1 MIPLDRF
8 RLAEGLGMARIPD
21 EVLARLK
28 TEVSVARLVEGCG
41 VTLRRQGKDL
51 VGCCPFHD
59 DSTPSLVVTPGKN
72 LWNCLG
78 ACRRGGGPID
88 WVMAAQGV
96 SFRLAVELLVQESPS
111 LSVLAQSSPL
121 SQGPGPVARSLARKL
136 PLLADPDVSDVG
148 LAAAVVE
155 HYAATLATSP
165 EALGY
170 LGTRGIDHPEAI
182 EVFRLGFANRTLGY
196 RLGPS
201 PTKAGGVLRSRLQ
214 ALGFLRVSGHE
225 HFTGS
230 LVVPIFDGEGN
241 VGEVYGRKVRDDLRA
256 GTPSHLY
263 LPGPHV
269 GVFNQAGLVAAGVD
283 ELIVTESV
291 IDALSLWC
299 NGFRHVTTAYG
310 TGGWMPDHDG
320 LVDQLAVKRVL
331 IAFDADEAG
340 DKGAA
345 DIAQDLTARGVECY
359 RVEFPR
365 GSDVNEVA
373 VGAKDARAALGRFL
387 RKAAWIGPTQAS
399 APAPARSS
407 LSAAIPIVEVASS
420 VAAEPTPPA
429 QPAAEPA
436 APVGPAAPVDEEPT
450 VDEQEPQAWP
460 VPVAP
465 ETFSP
470 ARVPE
475 VEALGEVVVTGQGPG
490 VELRIRLGNRSW
502 RVRGLDRVTSFEA
515 LKVNVLVARTDTTPG
530 SAASGFHV
538 DTLDLYSARARG
550 VFVTQAAVELKVAPE
565 VIKSDLGRVL
575 LACEAKAEEVL
586 AAASEPEKKPEVTV
600 SGQARE
606 DALTLLRDPRLV
618 ERVVDAF
625 AAVGMVG
632 EATNC
637 LVGYLA
643 AISRKLPAPLA
654 VIVQSTS
661 AAGKSAVMEAV
672 LGFVPPEDR
681 VSFSA
686 MTGQSLFYLGE
697 SDLAHKVLSIAEEE
711 GASRAAY
718 ALKLLQSEGELSI
731 ASTGKDT
738 ASGRLVTHTYSV
750 KGPTAIVLTTTAI
763 DVDEELLNRCLVLT
777 VDEDRAQTQA
787 IHHAQR
793 QAQTLDGLAKRAE
806 RDRVVNLHRDAQRL
820 LEPLAVV
827 NPYAGRLTFADARTR
842 TRRDHGKYLG
852 LIAAVTLLH
861 QHQRARKTATV
872 GGQAVAYVESTI
884 GDIEVANQLAHAVL
898 GQSLDELAPQTRR
911 LLLAIHTHVTREA
924 SELAV
929 DASLIRF
936 TRRQLRE
943 ALQTNG
949 AGWGDTQLKVHLS
962 RLVDLE
968 LLLVHRSESGSYTYE
983 LAWRPPAHDQ
993 SGVDVAGGHGRFL
1006 VGLTDPA
1013 TLTNHPAE
1021 HPSTSYDTN
1030 RSGPEAARSGSQGPW
1045 SGAGRPLVG
1054 GWSGV
1059 GRATPN
1065 GSHDGREQDEHAP
1078 DDTDEPEGTAESGN
1092 ALRAVRE
1099 GLHET
1104 RRGA

>member
-1 MIPLDRF
+1 
-8 RLAEGLGMARIPD
+8 
-21 EVLARLK
+21 
-28 TEVSVARLVEGCG
+28 
-41 VTLRRQGKDL
+41 
-51 VGCCPFHD
+51 
-59 DSTPSLVVTPGKN
+59 VTPGKN

-78 ACRRGGGPID
+78 ACNRGGGPID

-96 SFRLAVELLVQESPS
+96 SFRLAVELLQQESPA
-111 LSVLAQSSPL
+111 LSVLAQTSPL
-121 SQGPGPVARSLARKL
+121 AAGAGPVGKSVTRKL
-136 PLLADPDVSDVG
+136 PLLASPEVSDAD

-155 HYAATLATSP
+155 HYAETLASSP

-170 LGTRGIDHPEAI
+170 LGNRGIGHPEAV

-196 RLGPS
+196 RLGHS
-201 PTKAGGVLRSRLQ
+201 QTKAGGLLRARLQ
-214 ALGFLRVSGHE
+214 TLGFIRASGHE

-230 LVVPIFDGEGN
+230 VVVPILDEHGA

-263 LPGPHV
+263 LPGPHA
-269 GVFNQAGLVAAGVD
+269 GVLNHAGLVAAGVD
-283 ELIVTESV
+283 ELVVTESV

-299 NGFRHVTTAYG
+299 NGFRHVTAAYG
-310 TGGWMPDHDG
+310 TSGWTPDHDA
-320 LVDQLAVKRVL
+320 LVDRLGVKRVL
-331 IAFDADEAG
+331 VAFDADEAG
-340 DKGAA
+340 DRGAA
-345 DIAQDLTARGVECY
+345 DLAQALTGRGVECY
-359 RVEFPR
+359 RVELPR
-365 GSDVNEVA
+365 GADVNDIA
-373 VGAKDARAALGRFL
+373 VGSKDARAALGRLL
-387 RKAAWIGPTQAS
+387 RKAAWLGSPRTT
-399 APAPARSS
+399 PAPVPPSF
-407 LSAAIPIVEVASS
+407 SATVPVDANPVV
-420 VAAEPTPPA
+420 AEPVTA
-429 QPAAEPA
+429 VEEPAAESIAAGEEA
-436 APVGPAAPVDEEPT
+436 APSSWPEPVT
-450 VDEQEPQAWP
+450 
-460 VPVAP
+460 P
-465 ETFSP
+465 EVFSP
-470 ARVPE
+470 AVVPD
-475 VEALGEVVVTGQGPG
+475 AAGLGQVAVTGQGPA
-490 VELRIRLGNRSW
+490 VELRLTLGNRSW

-515 LKVNVLVARTDTTPG
+515 LRVNVLVARTDTPPG
-530 SAASGFHV
+530 AVAAGFHV

-550 VFVTQAAVELKVAPE
+550 VFVTQAAGELKIASE
-565 VIKSDLGRVL
+565 VVKSDLGRVL
-575 LACEAKAEEVL
+575 LACEAKAEEVI
-586 AAASEPEKKPEVTV
+586 AAAAEPERKAEVV
-600 SGQARE
+600 VAGQARD
-606 DALTLLRDPRLV
+606 DALTLLKDPRLIEKVV
-618 ERVVDAF
+618 EAF

-711 GASRAAY
+711 GANRAAY

-787 IHHAQR
+787 IHAAQR
-793 QAQTLDGLAKRAE
+793 AAQTLTGLTRRAQRE
-806 RDRVVNLHRDAQRL
+806 RVVALHRDAQRL

-827 NPYAGRLTFADARTR
+827 NPYADRLTFADGRTR
-842 TRRDHGKYLG
+842 TRRDHGKYLN

-861 QHQRARKTATV
+861 QHQRDRKTAMV
-872 GGQAVAYVESTI
+872 NGQPVAYVESTV
-884 GDIEVANQLAHAVL
+884 GDIEVANALAHAVL

-911 LLLAIHTHVTREA
+911 LLLAIHDHVAVQATD
-924 SELAV
+924 LAV
-929 DASLIRF
+929 DVSLVRF

-943 ALQTNG
+943 AIT
-949 AGWGDTQLKVHLS
+949 WGDTQLKVHLA

-968 LLLVHRSESGSYTYE
+968 LLHVHRSESGTYTYE
-983 LAWRPPAHDQ
+983 LTWRPPTTAPARGDVPGDR
-993 SGVDVAGGHGRFL
+993 SDVDGDRGDVGQGYGRFL

-1013 TLTNHPAE
+1013 TL
-1021 HPSTSYDTN
+1021 YDTN
-1030 RSGPEAARSGSQGPW
+1030 RSGQNPSW
-1045 SGAGRPLVG
+1045 SGGGRPLVG
-1054 GWSGV
+1054 TRSGP
-1059 GRATPN
+1059 GRTPRN
-1065 GSHDGREQDEHAP
+1065 GAEQAP
-1078 DDTDEPEGTAESGN
+1078 EQPAPPLVEPEPHHVPPD
-1092 ALRAVRE
+1092 ALTLPA
-1099 GLHET
+1099 GLLDV

>member
-1 MIPLDRF
+1 MV
-8 RLAEGLGMARIPD
+8 RIPD

-28 TEVSVARLVEGCG
+28 VEVSVARLVEGCG
-41 VTLRRQGKDL
+41 VELRSQGKDL

-96 SFRLAVELLVQESPS
+96 SFRLAVELLVAESPS
-111 LSVLAQSSPL
+111 LSVLAQSSSL
-121 SQGPGPVARSLARKL
+121 ADGAGPVGRSSTRKL
-136 PLLADPDVSDVG
+136 PLLADPAVSDADLV
-148 LAAAVVE
+148 AAVVD
-155 HYAATLATSP
+155 HYAETLAGSP
-165 EALGY
+165 EALGF
-170 LGTRGIDHPEAI
+170 LGKRGIGHPEAI
-182 EVFRLGFANRTLGY
+182 STFRLGYANRTLGY
-196 RLGPS
+196 RLGHS
-201 PTKAGGVLRSRLQ
+201 ATKAGGILRSRLQ
-214 ALGFLRVSGHE
+214 SLGFVRESGHE

-230 LVVPIFDGEGN
+230 LVVPILDEAGAI
-241 VGEVYGRKVRDDLRA
+241 GEVYGRKVRDDLRA

-263 LPGPHV
+263 LPGPHA
-269 GVFNQAGLVAAGVD
+269 GVLNHAGLIESGAD

-299 NGFRHVTTAYG
+299 NGFRHVTACYG
-310 TGGWMPDHDG
+310 TSGWTPDHDA

-331 IAFDADEAG
+331 VAFDADEAG
-340 DKGAA
+340 DRGAA
-345 DIAQDLTARGVECY
+345 DLAKGLGARGVECY
-359 RVEFPR
+359 RVELPR

-373 VGAKDARAALGRFL
+373 VGSKDARAALGRFL
-387 RKAAWIGPTQAS
+387 RRASWMGSTRTAPAS
-399 APAPARSS
+399 AS
-407 LSAAIPIVEVASS
+407 LSFSAAVPVAEVVSS
-420 VAAEPTPPA
+420 VAAEPAPTEPAPP
-429 QPAAEPA
+429 AEPA
-436 APVGPAAPVDEEPT
+436 ALVENEPAVVEEPGWPAA
-450 VDEQEPQAWP
+450 
-460 VPVAP
+460 VAP
-465 ETFSP
+465 GVFSP

-475 VEALGEVVVTGQGPG
+475 VEALGEVAVTGQGPA
-490 VELRIRLGNRSW
+490 VELRIVLGNRRW

-515 LKVNVLVARTDTTPG
+515 LKVNVLVARTDTAPG
-530 SAASGFHV
+530 GVAAGFHV

-550 VFVTQAAVELKVAPE
+550 VFIGQAAAELKVAPE
-565 VIKSDLGRVL
+565 VVKSDLGRVL
-575 LACEAKAEEVL
+575 LACEAKAEEVI
-586 AAASEPEKKPEVTV
+586 AAAAEPERKPEVVV

-606 DALTLLRDPRLV
+606 DALALLKDPDLV
-618 ERVVDAF
+618 TRVVEAF
-625 AAVGMVG
+625 GCVGMVG

-643 AISRKLPAPLA
+643 AVSRKLPAPLA

-787 IHHAQR
+787 IHAAQR
-793 QAQTLDGLAKRAE
+793 HAQTLDGLAKRAE
-806 RDRVVNLHRDAQRL
+806 RDRVVALHRDAQRL

-827 NPYAGRLTFADARTR
+827 NPYASRLTFADARTR
-842 TRRDHGKYLG
+842 TRRDHGKYLN

-872 GGQAVAYVESTI
+872 GGQAVAYVESTVA
-884 GDIEVANQLAHAVL
+884 DIEVANQLAHAVL

-911 LLLAIHTHVTREA
+911 LLLAIYQHVSA
-924 SELAV
+924 QAAELAV

-943 ALQTNG
+943 AI
-949 AGWGDTQLKVHLS
+949 GWGDTQLKVHLS

-968 LLLVHRSESGSYTYE
+968 LLLVHRSDSGTFTYE
-983 LAWRPPAHDQ
+983 LAWRLPATDQ
-993 SGVDVAGGHGRFL
+993 TSGAVEAGQGRFL

-1013 TLTNHPAE
+1013 TLTEDQN
-1021 HPSTSYDTN
+1021 TTYDGN
-1030 RSGPEAARSGSQGPW
+1030 RSGPEGAW
-1045 SGAGRPLVG
+1045 SGAGRGLVG
-1054 GWSGV
+1054 GWSAP
-1059 GRATPN
+1059 GRTAPDRT
-1065 GSHDGREQDEHAP
+1065 HDGPEQGEHAP
-1078 DDTDEPEGTAESGN
+1078 DGHGQASGSGN
-1092 ALRAVRE
+1092 ALPA
-1099 GLHET
+1099 LHDV